1 MPSIS
6 KVAIQMMFLF
16 ALACVWAV
24 SSGWKQQV
32 ISSLES
38 SHAGEVSH
46 VLSAKKQVD
55 TSSKAGIHAHAG
67 GTDIDSVALLS
78 E

>member
-1 MPSIS
+1 MRMG
-6 KVAIQMMFLF
+6 VVFW
-16 ALACVWAV
+16 VET
-24 SSGWKQQV
+24 V

-46 VLSAKKQVD
+46 VLSAKKQVN
-55 TSSKAGIHAHAG
+55 TSSKAGIHTRAG
-67 GTDIDSVALLS
+67 VTDIDSVASLS

>member
-16 ALACVWAV
+16 ALACAWAV
-24 SSGWKQQV
+24 SAGWKQQV
-32 ISSLES
+32 ISSLDS
-38 SHAGEVSH
+38 SHASEVSH

-55 TSSKAGIHAHAG
+55 TSSKAGIHTDAG
-67 GTDIDSVALLS
+67 GTDIDSVASLS